1 MRPHALKMP
10 LQVKLRIFDAE
21 DQTIELP
28 DDATILSVKQWVAEY
43 IGVEPDQQRV
53 IAAVGSRV
61 LKNEDRLN
69 SNPQFLNLKVV
80 TRPI

>member
-1 MRPHALKMP
+1 MRPLALKMP

-28 DDATILSVKQWVAEY
+28 DDATILSVKKWVAEY
-43 IGVEPDQQRV
+43 NGVAPEQQRV
-53 IAAVGSRV
+53 IVAVGSKV

-69 SNPQFLNLKVV
+69 SNAQFLNLKVV
-80 TRPI
+80 NIAQ